1 MDLYT
6 MRYVVTVAK
15 HLNFSLA
22 AQECCVGQSA
32 LSQQIS
38 KLERELGT
46 PLFFRNSRG
55 VTLTEAGKDFVAR
68 AEEILQLSE
77 ALRAE
82 MSLYAG
88 MHKGT
93 LNLGIITSLRRIDFG
108 NLLSVFCASYPD
120 VSVNIHQG
128 GTYELEQLLLQRK
141 LDLAFLNRPLNGLNQ
156 GLQFLKLGEDVYSV
170 AVSPHHPLAR
180 RKFVSL
186 QELRDERFIFHQPEQ
201 VASELCLSACRKA
214 GFEPNIVC
222 RSASPSTSISMVQGG
237 LGLALLPSEEF
248 RGFAP
253 TDVVEVELKERI
265 VKEIGA
271 AWRRGSNSPL
281 VTTAVD
287 FARDWVTR
295 DRVK

>member
-6 MRYVVTVAK
+6 MRYVVAVAK

-55 VTLTEAGKDFVAR
+55 VTLTEAGEDFVAR

-88 MHKGT
+88 LHQGT
-93 LNLGIITSLRRIDFG
+93 LNLGIITSLRCIDFG
-108 NLLSVFCASYPD
+108 NFLSAFCASYPD
-120 VSVNIHQG
+120 ISVNIQQG
-128 GTYELEQLLLQRK
+128 GTYALEKLLLGRK
-141 LDLAFLNRPLNGLNQ
+141 IDLAFLNRPLSGLNA
-156 GLQFLKLGEDVYSV
+156 GLQFLKLGEDVYSL
-170 AVSPHHPLAR
+170 AVSALHPLAK

-186 QELRDERFIFHQPEQ
+186 QELKDEKFIFHQPEQ
-201 VASELCLSACRKA
+201 VASELCLAACRKA

-248 RGFAP
+248 RGRTA
-253 TDVVEVELKERI
+253 TDVVEIKLKERI
-265 VKEIGA
+265 VKEVGA
-271 AWRRGSNSPL
+271 AWRRDSSSPL
-281 VTTAVD
+281 VATAVS
-287 FARDWVTR
+287 FARDWA
-295 DRVK
+295 K